1 MNVAYLPWIAFGVA
15 VLSIFATADPPQD
28 DRKSGASLGSY
39 AVLALVAALGV
50 FGGMRFDTTLP
61 GLSSAAL
68 GFGLGAVLAALC
80 GGLGLTFMRTAGNVA
95 PLGLAVAAVAG
106 CGWLGEGAP
115 LGLVFGA
122 AAAAWL
128 ADFGMEDNPSP
139 WAARAAGFAG
149 AIVATNLLGGAW
161 EGEWGK
167 HAGTV
172 VGICLVAAWIFGSF
186 FGRKEPMRIG
196 ISTVLASVAL
206 YFAVTKILGFSG
218 LAEVGIGALFIALV
232 VGWMVPDDEDGG
244 FRPALG
250 TVIWVAAA
258 TSAFGAYRGLGMGVG
273 LCVAFATLAML
284 GKRRA
289 TLTLGPVAL
298 LVFYRVFRE
307 MHTDASRAF
316 DIGQHYAIIGL
327 LLGTLVPLLALEW
340 LRGPGKQALGRATA
354 GGLWMLLFL
363 SAPLVSAIL
372 LGPKGVIGYLVGL
385 GLASLVDSLKG
396 ERSVH
401 GLTLGLGLAALSAL
415 SYTWLEPYLDLT
427 RQEKVTTL
435 AYVGGGIAVLAGLI
449 FLLSIPLKPKQ
460 KPS

>member
-15 VLSIFATADPPQD
+15 LLSIFATADPPQEE
-28 DRKSGASLGSY
+28 RKGRASLGSY

-50 FGGMRFDTTLP
+50 FGGMRFDADVP

-68 GFGLGAVLAALC
+68 GFGLGAVLSALC

-106 CGWLGEGAP
+106 CGWLGDGAP
-115 LGLVFGA
+115 LGMVFGA

-128 ADFGMEDNPSP
+128 ADFGMDNNPSP

-149 AIVATNLLGGAW
+149 AIVSANLLGSMW
-161 EGEWGK
+161 EGDWGR

-172 VGICLVAAWIFGSF
+172 TGICLVASWTLGSF
-186 FGRKEPMRIG
+186 LGRKEPLRIA
-196 ISTVLASVAL
+196 ISTVLAT
-206 YFAVTKILGFSG
+206 VTMYLAITKVLGFTG
-218 LAEVGIGALFIALV
+218 LAEVAISALVIALV
-232 VGWMVPDDEDGG
+232 VGWMVPDDEEGG

-250 TVIWVAAA
+250 TIIWVAAA
-258 TSAFGAYRGLGMGVG
+258 TMAFGAYRGLGMGVG

-307 MHTDASRAF
+307 LHTDASRAF

-340 LRGPGKQALGRATA
+340 LRGPGKTAAGRAPA

-363 SAPLVSAIL
+363 SAPVVSAIL

-396 ERSVH
+396 EKSLH
-401 GLTLGLGLAALSAL
+401 GLTLGMGLAALSGL
-415 SYTWLEPYLDLT
+415 SYNWLEPYLDLT
-427 RQEKVTTL
+427 RMEKLTAL
-435 AYVGGGIAVLAGLI
+435 SYVGGGIVVLAGLI
-449 FLLSIPLKPKQ
+449 FLLSIPLKSKQ
-460 KPS
+460 QPS